1 MLRKIL
7 LSALMLGSLVVM
19 LPLVNSTAHN
29 IKYSSAQNHR
39 RVRRHSRAWW
49 RRHHVLIRRRRA
61 ALLRRRALVEAR
73 RNLNSTLASENH
85 AASPEAVS
93 LPPAILKDAKS
104 PVASIFPSGWT
115 PSAPSKGETV
125 FRVNN
130 PNGSSAGQ
138 AVLSV
143 VAASSSA
150 PPLARVS
157 VLERS
162 RILAGISFSELR
174 RTVIDKMITTGGWV
188 VNDLQREIGGR
199 KVFIVVAQTPGSND
213 GREPERIWNF
223 YFTEVDGRIYSL
235 STSAA
240 RETSGRLANDAEK
253 FLNSL
258 PAMAPA
264 GSRNSPR

>member
-29 IKYSSAQNHR
+29 IKYSSAQNQR
-39 RVRRHSRAWW
+39 RARRHSRAWW

-61 ALLRRRALVEAR
+61 ALLRRRALAEAR
-73 RNLNSTLASENH
+73 RNLNSPVASENH
-85 AASPEAVS
+85 AAPPEALS

-104 PVASIFPSGWT
+104 PAASIFPSGWT

-143 VAASSSA
+143 VASSSA
-150 PPLARVS
+150 PPLGRVS

-162 RILAGISFSELR
+162 RILSGVSFSELR
-174 RTVIDKMITTGGWV
+174 RTVIDKMLTTGGWV

-199 KVFIVVAQTPGSND
+199 RVFIVVAQTPGSND

-258 PAMAPA
+258 PAIAPS